1 MKHLLKL
8 MAALMV
14 FHCVVASDLLAG
26 NATVSGRVLVEG
38 RAENRDGVV
47 ELKWKYA
54 DGALESGA
62 LAGVRIYRL
71 RDGDEMGFRVEPLLL
86 IKDVGT
92 DTSLK
97 VSDLKNGSRVIF
109 VGQAYGK
116 DGKEFETMVL
126 FGFPGSRA
134 KEAPPKVRNLYTA
147 SGPLAIG
154 VFWEPLEEI
163 NIAGYDVFR
172 RKVDEADFV
181 HVGHVKKVVGMSSK
195 QSGAVLQGVLPEIQ
209 PTMFR
214 DKSILP
220 GISYVY
226 QVRAVDT
233 EGKPGPSVES
243 GSASWEP
250 ARFPRPEEVLLL
262 ARKGSRDSLS
272 VARHYAE
279 KRGVPKENILEL
291 KLPPIEQGLKPQ
303 IIDDIR
309 GHLLDNNLAGK
320 IRVIVPCYGIQLRL
334 GNRALDSMLM
344 DLFDR
349 YTWGRVMGT
358 PNPLF
363 GRNEHF
369 DPTWGLYLVSRL
381 DGPNVEIARALVD
394 KAMEAEK
401 TVTAQ
406 SGSAFFVRGNHGED
420 AFKLAQHLGIKA
432 ILEDRFF
439 TKMNFI
445 SDDTM
450 WLFGWGHDYEKPI
463 RNGQW
468 PVGSVVAYLK
478 SNTLSGINRP
488 VARSWVQAFLES
500 GVTATFGAVVEPYVQ
515 GYTRSVIFFERFWSG
530 NYNFVE
536 SYSLA
541 TPTVRWAMGA
551 VGDPLYKIINSTFG
565 VVSKVAKK
573 EIY

>member
-1 MKHLLKL
+1 MKYLFQILAVL
-8 MAALMV
+8 MA
-14 FHCVVASDLLAG
+14 FHCVMVSTVLAG
-26 NATVSGRVLVEG
+26 NVNVSSRAFVEG
-38 RAENRDGVV
+38 KAVNRDGAV
-47 ELKWKYA
+47 ELNWKYS

-62 LAGVRIYRL
+62 LAGVRVYRL
-71 RDGDEMGFRVEPLLL
+71 RDGDEMGYRVEPLLL

-92 DTSLK
+92 GTKLK

-134 KEAPPKVRNLYTA
+134 KDTPPKVKNVYTA
-147 SGPLAIG
+147 SGPHAVG
-154 VFWEPLEEI
+154 VFWEPLEVI

-172 RKVDEADFV
+172 RRAEETELSL
-181 HVGHVKKVVGMSSK
+181 VGHVKKVVGMSSR
-195 QSGAVLQGVLPEIQ
+195 QSGAALQGVLPEIQ

-233 EGKPGPSVES
+233 DGKPGPGMES
-243 GSASWEP
+243 GPAGWEP
-250 ARFPRPEEVLLL
+250 ARSPKPEEVLLL

-272 VARHYAE
+272 VARHYADR
-279 KRGVPKENILEL
+279 RGVPKENILEL
-291 KLPPIEQGLKPQ
+291 NLPPIEQGLNPE
-303 IIDDIR
+303 IIDIVR
-309 GHLLDNNLAGK
+309 KHLLDNKLAGK

-334 GNRALDSMLM
+334 QGRALDSMLM

-358 PNPLF
+358 PNPHF
-363 GRNEHF
+363 QRNEHF

-381 DGPNVEIARALVD
+381 DGPNMKIANALVD

-401 TVTAQ
+401 SVTAK

-420 AFKLAQHLGIKA
+420 AFKIAQHVSIKA
-432 ILEDRFF
+432 VLEDRFF
-439 TKMNFI
+439 TMSNMVPE
-445 SDDTM
+445 DTM
-450 WLFGWGHDYEKPI
+450 WFFAWGYDYEKPI

-468 PVGSVVAYLK
+468 PVGAVAAYLK
-478 SNTLSGINRP
+478 SNTLAWINRP
-488 VARSWVQAFLES
+488 TAETWVQGLLEA
-500 GVTATFGAVVEPYVQ
+500 GVTGTFGAVIEPYVQ
-515 GYTRSVIFFERFWSG
+515 GYTRGDVFFERFWSG
-530 NYNFVE
+530 KYTFAE
-536 SYSLA
+536 SFAMA
-541 TPTVRWAMGA
+541 TPTVSWAMSSI
-551 VGDPLYKIINSTFG
+551 GDPLYNIIS
-565 VVSKVAKK
+565 
-573 EIY
+573 E

>member
-1 MKHLLKL
+1 VKHLLKL

-134 KEAPPKVRNLYTA
+134 KETPPKIRNLYTA
-147 SGPLAIG
+147 SGPHAIG

-163 NIAGYDVFR
+163 NIAGYDIFR
-172 RKVDEADFV
+172 RKANETEYEL
-181 HVGHVKKVVGMSSK
+181 VGHVKKVVGMSSK

-209 PTMFR
+209 PAMFR

-233 EGKPGPSVES
+233 EGKPGPGVES

-250 ARFPRPEEVLLL
+250 ARSPRPEEVLLL
-262 ARKGSRDSLS
+262 ARKGSRDSLN

-303 IIDDIR
+303 ILEAIR
-309 GHLLDNNLAGK
+309 EHLLDNNLAGK

-358 PNPLF
+358 PSPLF

-381 DGPNVEIARALVD
+381 DGPNVEIAKALVD
-394 KAMEAEK
+394 KAMQAEK
-401 TVTAQ
+401 TVTAK
-406 SGSAFFVRGNHGED
+406 SGSAFFIRGNHGED
-420 AFKLAQHLGIKA
+420 AFKVAQHLGIKA
-432 ILEDRFF
+432 VLEDRFF
-439 TKMNFI
+439 TKTDFVP
-445 SDDTM
+445 DDTM
-450 WLFGWGHDYEKPI
+450 WFFGWGHEFEKSI
-463 RNGQW
+463 RKGEW
-468 PVGSVVAYLK
+468 PVGSVAAYLK
-478 SNTLSGINRP
+478 SNTLAWISRP
-488 VARSWVQAFLES
+488 KAETWVQGLLES
-500 GVTATFGAVVEPYVQ
+500 GVTGTFGAVIEPYVQ
-515 GYTRSVIFFERFWSG
+515 GFIRCDFFFDRFWS
-530 NYNFVE
+530 NEYTLVE
-536 SYSLA
+536 AYTMAS
-541 TPTVRWAMGA
+541 PTIRWAIA
-551 VGDPLYKIINSTFG
+551 SIGDPIYKI
-565 VVSKVAKK
+565 KR
-573 EIY
+573 

>member
-1 MKHLLKL
+1 MKYVLILLAVL
-8 MAALMV
+8 MAICCMEPSIA
-14 FHCVVASDLLAG
+14 LAG
-26 NATVSGRVLVEG
+26 NATAQGRVFVE
-38 RAENRDGVV
+38 AKVENRDGVV
-47 ELKWKYA
+47 ELAWKFA
-54 DGALESGA
+54 EGALESGA
-62 LAGVRIYRL
+62 LAGVRVYRL
-71 RDGDEMGFRVEPLLL
+71 RDGDEMGYRVEPLSL

-92 DTSLK
+92 GSKLK

-134 KEAPPKVRNLYTA
+134 KDTPPKVKNVYTA
-147 SGPLAIG
+147 SGPLAVG

-209 PTMFR
+209 STMFR

-226 QVRAVDT
+226 QIRAVDT
-233 EGKPGPSVES
+233 DGKLGSGVES
-243 GSASWEP
+243 APASWEP
-250 ARFPRPEEVLLL
+250 ARSPRPEEVLLL

-279 KRGVPKENILEL
+279 RRGVPKENILEL
-291 KLPPIEQGLKPQ
+291 NLPPIEQGLKPE
-303 IIDDIR
+303 IIDNVR
-309 GHLLDNNLAGK
+309 KHLLDNKLAGK

-334 GNRALDSMLM
+334 QGRALDSMFM

-358 PNPLF
+358 SNPHF

-381 DGPNVEIARALVD
+381 DGPNVDIARGLVD
-394 KAMEAEK
+394 KAMAAEK
-401 TVTAQ
+401 SVTPK
-406 SGSAFFVRGNHGED
+406 SGSAFFVRENHGED
-420 AFKLAQHLGIKA
+420 AFKISQKLGIKA
-432 ILEDRFF
+432 VLKDRYY
-439 TKMNFI
+439 TKNNLVP
-445 SDDTM
+445 DDTM
-450 WLFGWGHDYEKPI
+450 WFFAWGHDYEKSV

-468 PVGSVVAYLK
+468 PDGSVAAYLK
-478 SNTLSGINRP
+478 SNTLGRISMP
-488 VARSWVQAFLES
+488 KAETWVQGLLES
-500 GVTATFGAVVEPYVQ
+500 GVTATFGAAIEPYVQ
-515 GYTRSVIFFERFWSG
+515 GYTRGDLFFERFWSG
-530 NYNFVE
+530 KYTFAE
-536 SYSLA
+536 SFAMA
-541 TPTVRWAMGA
+541 TPTVNWAMSSI
-551 VGDPLYKIINSTFG
+551 GDPLYNIIS
-565 VVSKVAKK
+565 
-573 EIY
+573 EQ

>member
-1 MKHLLKL
+1 MKYLFQILAVL
-8 MAALMV
+8 MA
-14 FHCVVASDLLAG
+14 FHCAMVSTVLAE
-26 NATVSGRVLVEG
+26 NATVSGRVFAEG
-38 RAENRDGVV
+38 KAENRDGAV
-47 ELKWKYA
+47 ELKWKFV

-71 RDGDEMGFRVEPLLL
+71 RDGDEMAYRVEPMML
-86 IKDVGT
+86 IKDVGPGT
-92 DTSLK
+92 KLK

-109 VGQAYGK
+109 VGQAYNK
-116 DGKEFETMVL
+116 DGKEFDTMVL

-134 KEAPPKVRNLYTA
+134 KETPPKVRNVYTA
-147 SGPLAIG
+147 SGPHAIG
-154 VFWEPLEEI
+154 VFWEPLEEV

-172 RKVDEADFV
+172 RKANEMEYEL
-181 HVGHVKKVVGMSSK
+181 VGHVKKVVGLSSK

-209 PTMFR
+209 PAMFR

-233 EGKPGPSVES
+233 DGRPGPGVET

-250 ARFPRPEEVLLL
+250 ARSPRPEEVLLL

-279 KRGVPKENILEL
+279 RRGVPKENILEL

-309 GHLLDNNLAGK
+309 EYLLDKKLAGK

-358 PNPLF
+358 SNPHF

-381 DGPNVEIARALVD
+381 DGPNVEIAKALVD

-401 TVTAQ
+401 SVTAK
-406 SGSAFFVRGNHGED
+406 SGSAFFVRLNHGEE
-420 AFKLAQHLGIKA
+420 AFKIALRQGIKA
-432 ILEDRFF
+432 LLEDRFF
-439 TKMNFI
+439 TKNSMI
-445 SDDTM
+445 PDDTM
-450 WLFGWGHDYEKPI
+450 WFFAWGHDYEKPI
-463 RNGQW
+463 RYGRW
-468 PVGSVVAYLK
+468 PVGSVAAYLK
-478 SNTLSGINRP
+478 SNTLAWLSRP
-488 VARSWVQAFLES
+488 KTKTWVQGLLES
-500 GVTATFGAVVEPYVQ
+500 GVTGTFGAAIEPYVQ
-515 GYTRSVIFFERFWSG
+515 GYTRGDVFFELFWSSK
-530 NYNFVE
+530 YTYAE
-536 SYSLA
+536 SFYMA
-541 TPTVRWAMGA
+541 TPTVRWAMSSI
-551 VGDPLYKIINSTFG
+551 GDPLYNITSGK
-565 VVSKVAKK
+565 
-573 EIY
+573 

>member
-1 MKHLLKL
+1 MRHIIFFLFMTSLLFL
-8 MAALMV
+8 NYSYLDAANKTGANKPIKI
-14 FHCVVASDLLAG
+14 F
-26 NATVSGRVLVEG
+26 TEGRVNNQDS
-38 RAENRDGVV
+38 AV
-47 ELKWKYA
+47 ELRWKYS

-86 IKDVGT
+86 IKDVGR

-109 VGQAYGK
+109 VGQAYDK

-126 FGFPGSRA
+126 FGFPGTRA
-134 KEAPPKVRNLYTA
+134 KETPPKVRNVYTA
-147 SGPLAIG
+147 SGPHAIG
-154 VFWEPLEEI
+154 VFWEPLEEV
-163 NIAGYDVFR
+163 NIAGYDVFC
-172 RKVDEADFV
+172 RKVDDAEFSL
-181 HVGHVKKVVGMSSK
+181 VGHVKKIVGMSSK

-233 EGKPGPSVES
+233 EGKPGPGVET
-243 GSASWEP
+243 GSASWES
-250 ARFPRPEEVLLL
+250 ARSPRPGEVLLL
-262 ARKGSRDSLS
+262 ARKGSRDSLN
-272 VARHYAE
+272 VAQHYAE
-279 KRGVPKENILEL
+279 RRGVPKENILEL

-358 PNPLF
+358 PSPLF
-363 GRNEHF
+363 GRDEHF
-369 DPTWGLYLVSRL
+369 DPAWGLYLVSRL

-401 TVTAQ
+401 SVTAK
-406 SGSAFFVRGNHGED
+406 SGSAFFIRGNHGED
-420 AFKLAQHLGIKA
+420 AFKVAQHLGIKA
-432 ILEDRFF
+432 VLEDRFF
-439 TKMNFI
+439 TKTNFVP
-445 SDDTM
+445 DDTM
-450 WLFGWGHDYEKPI
+450 WFFGWGHDYEKPI
-463 RNGQW
+463 RNGRW

-478 SNTLSGINRP
+478 SNTLASINRP

-500 GVTATFGAVVEPYVQ
+500 GVTGTFGAVVEPYVQ
-515 GYTRSVIFFERFWSG
+515 GYTRSDIFFERFWSG
-530 NYNFVE
+530 KYNFVE
-536 SYSLA
+536 SYSPA
-541 TPTVRWAMGA
+541 TPSVRWSMSA
-551 VGDPLYKIINSTFG
+551 VGDPLYKIAN
-565 VVSKVAKK
+565 
-573 EIY
+573 